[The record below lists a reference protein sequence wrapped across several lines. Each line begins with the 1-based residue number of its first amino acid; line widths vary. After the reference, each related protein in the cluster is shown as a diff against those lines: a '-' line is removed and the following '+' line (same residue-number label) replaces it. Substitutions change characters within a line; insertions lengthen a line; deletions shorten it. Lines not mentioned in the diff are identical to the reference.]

1 MEKYPQLNE
10 AIACVL
16 KERRESLGLS
26 KRKLA
31 ELAWMERVYLIQLE
45 KGTKQPTL
53 NTLFYLSR
61 ALGLQPSEL
70 VKLIETEVARLSRL
84 DSDKGKSSPL
94 SLSSKPL

>member
-10 AIACVL
+10 AIAHIL
-16 KERRESLGLS
+16 RERREALGLS

-31 ELAWMERVYLIQLE
+31 ELTWLERVYIIQLE

-53 NTLFYLSR
+53 NALFYLSD

-70 VKLIETEVARLSRL
+70 VRLIADEAARLA
-84 DSDKGKSSPL
+84 
-94 SLSSKPL
+94 KPDGNK